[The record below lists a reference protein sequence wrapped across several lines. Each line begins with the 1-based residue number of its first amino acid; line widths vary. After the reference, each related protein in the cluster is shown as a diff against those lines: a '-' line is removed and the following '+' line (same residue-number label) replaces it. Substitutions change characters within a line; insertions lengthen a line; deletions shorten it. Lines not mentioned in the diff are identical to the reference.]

1 MSLQSVIRNEYGQES
16 VKLVQDYEKRSR
28 SSVTPSRDDVTLRK
42 AAETAE
48 SFVSIKA
55 FVFCDNG

>member
-1 MSLQSVIRNEYGQES
+1 MSLHSVIRNEYGQES
-16 VKLVQDYEKRSR
+16 VKLVLDYEKCSR
-28 SSVTPSRDDVTLRK
+28 SSLTPSRDDVTQRK